1 MTDFATIYAHHAEDY
16 DRLVAREDYQG
27 NLLRAIRQIRPLQG
41 ARVAEP
47 GAGTGRVTRLIAPWA
62 RHVVA
67 SDRSAHMLSVARRR
81 LADLQIDNATL
92 IVADNA
98 ALPLRTASTDL
109 AIAGWSFGHTTQW
122 EPERWRDR
130 IGQAID
136 EMRRVL
142 KPGGTSIVI
151 ETLGTGSEKPQPPNQ
166 HLADYYA
173 WLERDR
179 GFHRTWI
186 RTDYRFASGG
196 EANEL
201 TGFFFGSAALYQ
213 LLPDGR
219 AIVPECTG
227 LWWR

>member
-98 ALPLRTASTDL
+98 ALPLRT
-109 AIAGWSFGHTTQW
+109 
-122 EPERWRDR
+122 DR